1 MGTYTQANRPFRITS
16 ALGEDVLLLAGFS
29 GTEGVS
35 KPFAFSIDL
44 LSEDSRID
52 CDGLLGKPLA
62 IEMDL
67 PNGEVRY
74 IHGLVRR
81 FSQLGR
87 DQGLVSYR
95 AEVVPWLWFLSLA
108 YDCRIFQHKSVPQIA
123 EAVFKDAGFTDFA
136 VRCSA
141 SYQPREYCVQYR
153 ESDLAFVSR
162 LLEEE
167 GIFFFF
173 EHTDKKH
180 TLVLADSPS
189 AIKPVPHQS
198 KVDLVIAEGSW
209 FDNDVITEL
218 SSDHA
223 VHTGKVT
230 IRNYDPLQPSLNLEG
245 SVSGKERA
253 ELYDYPVNFTKLD
266 DGNRYAR
273 LRLEQLE
280 SERQRVVGAGNTRS
294 LVPGFKF
301 DLSGH
306 YRSDA
311 NRSYLLLSVSHQC
324 STVDYRGG
332 GAGEYHYRNVFE
344 AMPNGAPFRP
354 PRETPRPIVHGSQTA
369 VVVGPGGEEIHV
381 DKHARV
387 KVQFYWDRLG
397 KKDDKSSCWVRV
409 SSTWAGKGWGF
420 IQIPR
425 IGQEVLV
432 DFLEGDPD
440 QPIIVGRVYN
450 AEQVVPYALP
460 ANQTQSGTKSRSSKG
475 GGGEDFNEIRFE
487 DKLGHE
493 QLFIHAQKDEL
504 HEVEH
509 DRTRTVGN
517 DETVSVGHDQSVTV
531 ANDQSISVGKNRSRD
546 VGDDETVSIG
556 KNQNIS
562 VGTSRTEDVG
572 KDESISIG
580 ANRTESVAKDESI
593 DIGKNRNL
601 NIGKNLEVV
610 VGENRTTNIGKDD
623 ALSVGKKLVITA
635 GDEITLKTGSASITM
650 KKDGSISIK
659 GKDIKVDGSGKISIK
674 ASGDVVLKGSKV
686 TQN

>member
-123 EAVFKDAGFTDFA
+123 EAVFKEAGFTDFA

-273 LRLEQLE
+273 LQLEQLE
-280 SERQRVVGAGNTRS
+280 SERQRVAGAGNTRS

-301 DLSGH
+301 DLRGH

-311 NRSYLLLSVSHQC
+311 NRSYMLLSVSHQC

-450 AEQVVPYALP
+450 AEQVPPFPLP
-460 ANQTQSGTKSRSSKG
+460 AEQNKSGVQSRSTKG
-475 GGGEDFNEIRFE
+475 GAAANFNQISFDDTKGAEEFY
-487 DKLGHE
+487 L
-493 QLFIHAQKDEL
+493 HAEKDER
-504 HEVEH
+504 HEVEN
-509 DRTRTVGN
+509 DRER
-517 DETVSVGHDQSVTV
+517 DVGHDESVAV
-531 ANDQSISVGKNRSRD
+531 KNDQSISVEHDRSRD
-546 VGDDETVSIG
+546 VGNNETVAIE
-556 KNQNIS
+556 KNQSIS
-562 VGTSRTEDVG
+562 VGVDQTISVDANRSKTVG
-572 KDESISIG
+572 KNESTDIGGNRSENVGKNESITIG
-580 ANRTESVAKDESI
+580 GNRTESVAKNEQVDVSE
-593 DIGKNRNL
+593 KR
-601 NIGKNLEVV
+601 EVS
-610 VGENRTTNIGKDD
+610 IGKDD
-623 ALSVGKKLVITA
+623 LLNVGKKLGMIVA
-635 GDEITLKTGSASITM
+635 DEIMLKTGDASITM
-650 KKDGSISIK
+650 KKDGTIIIK
-659 GKDIKVDGSGKISIK
+659 GKDIKLDGSGKITVK
-674 ASGDVVLKGSKV
+674 ASGDVVMKGSKV
-686 TQN
+686 TAN